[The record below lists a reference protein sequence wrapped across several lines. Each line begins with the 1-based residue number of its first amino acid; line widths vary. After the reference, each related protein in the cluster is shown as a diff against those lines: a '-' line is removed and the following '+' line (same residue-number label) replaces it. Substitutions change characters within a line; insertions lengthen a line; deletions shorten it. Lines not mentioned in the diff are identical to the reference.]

1 MSLSMKIRLLI
12 TAILTV
18 SMLNS
23 AEASVRTSPQD
34 SLIYTR
40 TMQELLPYAGLPA
53 GELMVRAAGIF
64 LGTPYAG
71 GTLEHVPEI
80 LTVNLHETDCILLVE
95 ACTAMT
101 LLLKD
106 NAGDGIPPF
115 RDFCAILRSLRY
127 RDGIINGYPSRLHYT
142 SEWLLQASSNGFL
155 REVTQA
161 LGGIPLEQ
169 EFSFMSSHRDN
180 YPQLRDD
187 PEATELIRKAER
199 RLDTTASY
207 CFIPAGKIG
216 EAEDGILDG
225 DIICIVST
233 IPGLDITHTGI
244 ACRTPDGKLHFIH
257 ASMRE
262 GKVVLETR
270 TLVEYVKKGGIR
282 VVRLNNTKNTY
293 NFRHM

>member
-1 MSLSMKIRLLI
+1 MKIRLLI

-34 SLIYTR
+34 SLIYIR

-95 ACTAMT
+95 TCTAMT
-101 LLLKD
+101 LLLKHCAD
-106 NAGDGIPPF
+106 DGIPPF
-115 RDFCAILRSLRY
+115 EDFCSMLRTLRY
-127 RDGIINGYPSRLHYT
+127 RDGITDGYPSRLHYT

-187 PEATELIRKAER
+187 PEATELIRKVER

-282 VVRLNNTKNTY
+282 VARLNNTKNTY

>member
-1 MSLSMKIRLLI
+1 MKIRLLI
-12 TAILTV
+12 TAILTA
-18 SMLNS
+18 MALNCT
-23 AEASVRTSPQD
+23 EASVRTSPQD

-71 GTLEHVPEI
+71 GTLESVPEE

-115 RDFCAILRSLRY
+115 RDFCAMLRSLRY

-187 PEATELIRKAER
+187 PEATELIRKVER

-207 CFIPAGKIG
+207 CFIPTGKIG

>member
-1 MSLSMKIRLLI
+1 MKIRLLI

-95 ACTAMT
+95 TCTAMT
-101 LLLKD
+101 LLLKHCAD
-106 NAGDGIPPF
+106 DGIPPF
-115 RDFCAILRSLRY
+115 EDFCSMLRTLRY
-127 RDGIINGYPSRLHYT
+127 RDGITDGYPSRLHYT
-142 SEWLLQASSNGFL
+142 SEWLLQAQDNGFL
-155 REVTQA
+155 REVTA
-161 LGGIPLEQ
+161 ELGGIPLNQ

-180 YPQLRDD
+180 YPRLREDD
-187 PEATELIRKAER
+187 GALELIRRSEE
-199 RLDTTASY
+199 RLDTAASY
-207 CFIPAGKIG
+207 YYVPSDKIPEI
-216 EAEDGILDG
+216 EDNIQSG
-225 DIICIVST
+225 DIICFLST
-233 IPGLDITHTGI
+233 VPGLDITHTGI
-244 ACRTPDGKLHFIH
+244 ACRKEDGSLHFIH
-257 ASMRE
+257 ASMKE
-262 GKVVLETR
+262 GMVVLETR
-270 TLVEYVKKGGIR
+270 TLVEYARSGIR
-282 VVRLNNTKNTY
+282 VARLYTD
-293 NFRHM
+293 

>member
-187 PEATELIRKAER
+187 PEATELIRKVER